1 MNAPRRKGSSLG
13 LSFRL
18 AWRNIWRQKRRTWLT
33 ALAMI
38 FSNVLLVFMI
48 SLQFGSY
55 EMMINNTLRMFSGQ
69 VQIQYEGYQDSP
81 KMRLVVNDIRN
92 LASEI
97 RDKFPTASV
106 AARANAFVLVS
117 SEERSFG
124 TQLVGVEPGYE
135 NGISSIPGLL
145 TDGRYLGDTNAPE
158 VVIGS
163 VMARNLKVKTGDE
176 LTFLGSGRDGSFAAG
191 VLEVVGIFSSGS
203 QDMDRSLAEIP
214 LGYFQDAF
222 AMQAGGHVIA
232 LAVDELGKI
241 PEMSGS
247 LEATIGE
254 HKGLVVLDWEALMPG
269 LKQAIQ
275 ADMTSAW
282 FMYAVLIVLVAFS
295 VLNTQLMSVLERTRE
310 FGVIMALGIKPR
322 RLALLVLL
330 ETFLMALVGLLIGML
345 LGALVSGYFAH
356 AGFAYPGMDE
366 LAAKFNMPPVIYPA
380 LDPLSIMLGPA
391 VVFIF
396 CLFAAIYPAM
406 KLYGLRPVAAMR
418 AV

>member
-1 MNAPRRKGSSLG
+1 METRSHNSRATG

-33 ALAMI
+33 ALAMV

-55 EMMINNTLRMFSGQ
+55 EMMINNSLRMFTGQAQ
-69 VQIQYEGYQDSP
+69 VQQAGYQDDQ
-81 KMRLVVNDIRN
+81 KMRQVVNNIRE

-97 RDKFPTASV
+97 RRSLPATGV
-106 AARANAFVLVS
+106 AARASAFVLVS
-117 SEERSFG
+117 SEQRSFG
-124 TQLVGVEPGYE
+124 TQLVGVEPAHEAGV
-135 NGISSIPGLL
+135 STIPGLV
-145 TDGRYLGDTNAPE
+145 TEGRYLDDPGAAE

-163 VMARNLKVKTGDE
+163 VMARNLIVTVGDE

-191 VLEVVGIFSSGS
+191 VATVVGIFKSGS
-203 QDMDRSLAEIP
+203 QDLDRGLVEIP
-214 LGYFQDAF
+214 LAYFQEAF
-222 AMQAGGHVIA
+222 AMRDAGHVIA
-232 LAVDELGKI
+232 LANDELNSV
-241 PEMSGS
+241 PAM
-247 LEATIGE
+247 LEVLDTVIGE
-254 HKGLVVLDWEALMPG
+254 RQGLVALDWEALMPG

-330 ETFLMALVGLLIGML
+330 ETLLMAALGFLIGVC
-345 LGALVSGYFAH
+345 LGSLVTGYYSLV
-356 AGFAYPGMDE
+356 GFAYPGME
-366 LAAKFNMPPVIYPA
+366 EMGAKFNLPSVIYPSLSPLSVMLGPSVVLVFCLFSAIYPA
-380 LDPLSIMLGPA
+380 L
-391 VVFIF
+391 
-396 CLFAAIYPAM
+396 
-406 KLYGLRPVAAMR
+406 KLYGLRPVEAMR

>member
-1 MNAPRRKGSSLG
+1 MTLKRQNGRALG

-55 EMMINNTLRMFSGQ
+55 EMMINNSLRIFTGQ
-69 VQIQYEGYQDSP
+69 VQVQRDGYQDSQ
-81 KMRLVVNDIRN
+81 KMRQVVADIGE
-92 LASEI
+92 LASSI
-97 RDKFPTASV
+97 RLQFPAASV
-106 AARANAFVLVS
+106 AARASTFVLVS

-124 TQLVGVEPGYE
+124 TQVVGVEPAHEPGV
-135 NGISSIPGLL
+135 STIPGLVAR
-145 TDGRYLGDTNAPE
+145 GRYLDDPDAAE
-158 VVIGS
+158 IVIGS
-163 VMARNLKVKTGDE
+163 VMARNLKVTVGDE
-176 LTFLGSGRDGSFAAG
+176 LTFLGSGKDGSFAAG
-191 VLEVVGIFSSGS
+191 VVTVVGIFNSGS
-203 QDMDRSLAEIP
+203 QDLDRSLAEMP
-214 LGYFQDAF
+214 LAYFQDAF
-222 AMQAGGHVIA
+222 AMENSGHVIA
-232 LAVDELGKI
+232 LALADLNEVPAI
-241 PEMSGS
+241 
-247 LEATIGE
+247 LEPLRAMTGE
-254 HKGLVVLDWEALMPG
+254 QDGLVVLDWEALMPG

-330 ETFLMALVGLLIGML
+330 ETFLMAALGFLIGVL
-345 LGALVSGYFAH
+345 LGALVSAYFAQV
-356 AGFAYPGMDE
+356 GFAYPGMDE
-366 LAAKFNMPPVIYPA
+366 LAAKFNMPSVMYPA
-380 LDPLSIMLGPA
+380 LDPFSLVLGPS
-391 VVFIF
+391 VVFVL
-396 CLFAAIYPAM
+396 CLLAAIYPAL
-406 KLYGLRPVAAMR
+406 KLYGLRPVEAMR